1 MIYLF
6 DYILL
11 GFVITFAYFSLNTK
25 EVKKMTKEE
34 ATGKFFIVWLI
45 YPIVLLIELVK
56 FLLTY
61 FVYND

>member
-6 DYILL
+6 DYMLL
-11 GFVITFAYFSLNTK
+11 GFVITFIYFSFNSK